1 MTTRAEQALQEIAAY
16 LDDFDENEVI
26 PPYIVRRL
34 KDIVAPYSVRTKNK
48 DIEPQVYLE
57 MSD

>member
-1 MTTRAEQALQEIAAY
+1 MASRAEQALQEIAAY

-26 PPYIVRRL
+26 PPSILRRI

-48 DIEPQVYLE
+48 DIEPEMYLE
-57 MSD
+57 MSL